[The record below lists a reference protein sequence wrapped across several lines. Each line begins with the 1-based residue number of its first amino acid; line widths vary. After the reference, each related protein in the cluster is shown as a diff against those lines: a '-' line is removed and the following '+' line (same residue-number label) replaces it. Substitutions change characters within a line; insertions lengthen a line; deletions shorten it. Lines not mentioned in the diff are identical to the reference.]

1 MDAAKVATYI
11 NKVGRHGTANGND
24 SGSSV
29 SSGSGS
35 EIINGSETESV
46 ISVSD
51 ILRYISYIQCS
62 DNSIVID
69 DTGMMEAWERALQ
82 PNGTQMTAAAATN
95 KDSSGTINSNV
106 EREIQRALG
115 NSLGGDPRGGLSHPA
130 VTRHLQ
136 DDSDSDDEVYD
147 MQPLDVSTFRTIS
160 HRVTLM
166 DIAAAYQLSFERRI
180 RVILQVCLYAGPVMS
195 IDHIERCILD
205 SMNQMEIVV
214 SDDKKTRGISI
225 APSSAMVNISNTT
238 DLTTSMSTNEMN
250 ALKHPEGFLS
260 SAGKNIVRLQ
270 HDDNDDSSDSGTVIS
285 IATAAELMSKTGQGA
300 VRNGRQAQVETFVDT
315 FRSNYIIPSLAPH
328 LDTSLLAAGMSYV
341 SSGKFPICPQTSV
354 SLFDGPSLTSFL
366 SLSLSLSLSIYIYIY
381 LHSNLH
387 ILSSLQRSSTT
398 GSLLAVSCL
407 LRLSVKTIRQY

>member
-1 MDAAKVATYI
+1 MDAAKVATYL

-24 SGSSV
+24 SVSSGNSV

-35 EIINGSETESV
+35 EIITGSETESV

-82 PNGTQMTAAAATN
+82 PNGTQLAAAAATN
-95 KDSSGTINSNV
+95 KDSSGTINSNI

-115 NSLGGDPRGGLSHPA
+115 NSLGGDPRGGRPYPA

-195 IDHIERCILD
+195 IDYVERCILD

-225 APSSAMVNISNTT
+225 APSKCDMVNISNTT
-238 DLTTSMSTNEMN
+238 DLTTSMSTNEIN

-285 IATAAELMSKTGQGA
+285 IATAAELMSKTGQGTL
-300 VRNGRQAQVETFVDT
+300 RNGRQAQVETFVDT

-341 SSGKFPICPQTSV
+341 SSGKSPICPQTSL
-354 SLFDGPSLTSFL
+354 SLFDGPS
-366 SLSLSLSLSIYIYIY
+366 
-381 LHSNLH
+381 
-387 ILSSLQRSSTT
+387 
-398 GSLLAVSCL
+398 
-407 LRLSVKTIRQY
+407 